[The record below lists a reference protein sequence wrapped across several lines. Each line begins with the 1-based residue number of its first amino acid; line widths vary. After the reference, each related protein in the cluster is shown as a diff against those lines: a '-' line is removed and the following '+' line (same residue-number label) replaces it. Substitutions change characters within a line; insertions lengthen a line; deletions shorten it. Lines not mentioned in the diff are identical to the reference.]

1 MNREE
6 ILSTMKQALAA
17 CQADQAE
24 VVLISTDEQLTRF
37 ANSIIHQNTSQEE
50 ATLTVRLIK
59 DKRIGIASSNRLD
72 PEEVLKTVQAAAN
85 IAALSPQNPEFV
97 SLPGP
102 HPIHDTPAGAF
113 VEATARCTPEQ
124 RADSVAQLV
133 GKLKGHPLKASGAFS
148 TSLLKIGVLNS
159 LGVEA
164 YTELTHASLSTV
176 LLSPTSAGYADSLS
190 SDVTAIDVNE
200 VAEEAIER
208 ALRGQDP
215 QTTDIKEM
223 EAVFLPYA
231 VSTMLDYL
239 AYMSF
244 GAMAM
249 QEKRSFMADK
259 MGQKVAADSISIW
272 DDGRDPAGWPL
283 PFDFEGQ
290 PKHKVH
296 LIQEGIAR
304 GVVYD
309 SFTAHREGKESTGHA
324 LPQPNGFGA
333 LPLNLVMAPGDASLE
348 EMIAGTEDGV
358 LVTRLWYVRPV
369 HPKET
374 LITGMTRDGTFK
386 IDHGKITKP
395 LRNLRFT
402 SSILAALEGTQGIG
416 REQKLQGSFFGGSLA
431 PALKVRAFTFNGQTT
446 Y

>member
-1 MNREE
+1 
-6 ILSTMKQALAA
+6 
-17 CQADQAE
+17 
-24 VVLISTDEQLTRF
+24 
-37 ANSIIHQNTSQEE
+37 
-50 ATLTVRLIK
+50 
-59 DKRIGIASSNRLD
+59 
-72 PEEVLKTVQAAAN
+72 
-85 IAALSPQNPEFV
+85 
-97 SLPGP
+97 
-102 HPIHDTPAGAF
+102 
-113 VEATARCTPEQ
+113 
-124 RADSVAQLV
+124 
-133 GKLKGHPLKASGAFS
+133 
-148 TSLLKIGVLNS
+148 
-159 LGVEA
+159 
-164 YTELTHASLSTV
+164 
-176 LLSPTSAGYADSLS
+176 
-190 SDVTAIDVNE
+190 
-200 VAEEAIER
+200 
-208 ALRGQDP
+208 
-215 QTTDIKEM
+215 
-223 EAVFLPYA
+223 
-231 VSTMLDYL
+231 
-239 AYMSF
+239 MSF